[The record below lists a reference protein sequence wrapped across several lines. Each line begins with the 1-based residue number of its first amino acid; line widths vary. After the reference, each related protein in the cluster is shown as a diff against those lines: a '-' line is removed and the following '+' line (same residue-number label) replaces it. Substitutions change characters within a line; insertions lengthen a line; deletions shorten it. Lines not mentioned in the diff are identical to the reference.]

1 MRFFLPPAATAL
13 ILAPACVTLAPTTAR
28 AQERDPVLFVHGYGG
43 SADDWETMIN
53 DFTDD
58 GWNRDALYALD
69 YDSDASNVQT
79 AELIEQEVSRTL
91 DETGHDK
98 VDMVTHS
105 MGGLSSRWYLKFLDG
120 HRDVDDWTSLAGPDQ
135 GSTVEPPCVNTSP
148 SCQEVVV
155 GSSFLQRLDSGDP
168 TPGDVTYTTFRS
180 LCDLIVRPSTNVTLP
195 GAENHRVGCVGHI
208 SFLRDAG
215 VSEGVRATLS

>member
-1 MRFFLPPAATAL
+1 MRFFLPLVIAALVST
-13 ILAPACVTLAPTTAR
+13 VLAPTAH

-43 SADDWETMIN
+43 SADNWETMID

-58 GWNRDALYALD
+58 GWNRDELYALD
-69 YDSDASNVQT
+69 YDSDASNVET
-79 AELIEQEVSRTL
+79 AELIAQEVSRIL
-91 DETGHDK
+91 DETGHDQ

-120 HRDVDDWTSLAGPDQ
+120 HRNVDDWISLAGPNQ
-135 GSTVEPPCVNTSP
+135 GSTVELPCVNTSP

-155 GSSFLQRLDSGDP
+155 GSSFLQRLNTADP

-180 LCDLIVRPSTNVTLP
+180 LCDLVVRPSTNVTLP
-195 GAENHRVGCVGHI
+195 GADDHRVGCVGHV

-215 VSEGVRATLS
+215 VSQDVRDTLS

>member
-79 AELIEQEVSRTL
+79 AELIEQEVS
-91 DETGHDK
+91 
-98 VDMVTHS
+98 
-105 MGGLSSRWYLKFLDG
+105 
-120 HRDVDDWTSLAGPDQ
+120 
-135 GSTVEPPCVNTSP
+135 
-148 SCQEVVV
+148 
-155 GSSFLQRLDSGDP
+155 GSS
-168 TPGDVTYTTFRS
+168 T
-180 LCDLIVRPSTNVTLP
+180 RPVMTRWTWSP
-195 GAENHRVGCVGHI
+195 IPWADCPP
-208 SFLRDAG
+208 AG
-215 VSEGVRATLS
+215 T